1 MPAHVA
7 LPEPEEVFGL
17 ACWRGQPGAMATFH
31 RHREIELNLVLR
43 GSLTYLIGG
52 RRLTVAAGQLAL
64 LWAAMPHRLMSS
76 DHQTDVFWLTVPLG
90 DVLRWHLPPQLVQ
103 AMLGGQAVH
112 SEPTDASDQGRFEG
126 WADLLKHPASAE
138 ARRIILL
145 ELEARLR
152 RLALNWTA
160 SPPTGKPKPLPGI
173 GAADHVERMAACVA
187 ERYQQPL
194 KVAEI
199 AAAAGLHPHY
209 ATTLF
214 RAALGVGLSEY
225 LTQSRIAHAQRLL
238 LTTDLPVLDIM
249 HEVGFRSTSR
259 FHEAFVQACGVAP
272 RAFRQRA

>member
-1 MPAHVA
+1 MPAFFA
-7 LPEPEEVFGL
+7 PEQEEVFGL
-17 ACWRGQPGAMATFH
+17 ACWRGQPSAMAAFH
-31 RHREIELNLVLR
+31 RHREIEVNLVLR

-52 RRLTVAAGQLAL
+52 RRLTVSAGQLAL
-64 LWAAMPHRLMSS
+64 LWAAMPHRLIASNP
-76 DHQTDVFWLTVPLG
+76 HTDVFWLTIPLG
-90 DVLRWHLPPQLVQ
+90 DVLRWNLPQLLVQ
-103 AMLGGQAVH
+103 AILSGQAVH
-112 SEPTDASDQGRFEG
+112 SEATDATDQGRFAG
-126 WADLLKHPASAE
+126 WADLLSTQDADEP
-138 ARRIILL
+138 RRIVLL

-152 RLALNWTA
+152 RLALNWAGPAGSATPQA
-160 SPPTGKPKPLPGI
+160 VTGI
-173 GAADHVERMAACVA
+173 AAADHVERMAAFMA
-187 ERYQQPL
+187 EQYQQPL

-238 LTTDLPVLDIM
+238 LTTDLSVLDIM

-272 RAFRQRA
+272 RVFRRGV

>member
-1 MPAHVA
+1 
-7 LPEPEEVFGL
+7 
-17 ACWRGQPGAMATFH
+17 MAAFH

-52 RRLTVAAGQLAL
+52 RRLTVNAGQLAL

-76 DHQTDVFWLTVPLG
+76 SPQAEVFWLTVPLG
-90 DVLRWHLPPQLVQ
+90 DVLRWNLPQQLVQ

-112 SEPTDASDQGRFEG
+112 SEATDATDQGRFES
-126 WADLLKHPASAE
+126 WADLLNQRASAE
-138 ARRIILL
+138 ARRIVLL

-152 RLALNWTA
+152 RLALNWAATMPA
-160 SPPTGKPKPLPGI
+160 GKPKGVALV
-173 GAADHVERMAACVA
+173 GAADHVEKMAAFMA
-187 ERYQQPL
+187 EHYQQPL

-272 RAFRQRA
+272 RVFRRGLE